1 RIEGSGIEPG
11 TPGDY
16 NVKAVHYG
24 RQPKASEKVPMPEF
38 PILSAVDS
46 SDFCLEC
53 LLNAIKN
60 DDAVVEGV

>member
-1 RIEGSGIEPG
+1 
-11 TPGDY
+11 
-16 NVKAVHYG
+16 
-24 RQPKASEKVPMPEF
+24 MPEF